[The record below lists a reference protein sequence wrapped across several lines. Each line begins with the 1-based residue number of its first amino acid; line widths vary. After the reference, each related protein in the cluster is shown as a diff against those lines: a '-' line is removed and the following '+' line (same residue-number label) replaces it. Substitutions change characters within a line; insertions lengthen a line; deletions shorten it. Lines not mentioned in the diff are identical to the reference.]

1 MYKIIVLS
9 EAQDDLDNIYSYIAE
24 DNILYATK
32 TIREVWQT
40 FQMIKDFP
48 YLWKWD
54 NSLREFV
61 ETKYKFR
68 IIYSVNE
75 EEQIITVIA
84 VFKNKNIF

>member
-1 MYKIIVLS
+1 
-9 EAQDDLDNIYSYIAE
+9 
-24 DNILYATK
+24 
-32 TIREVWQT
+32 
-40 FQMIKDFP
+40 MIKDFP